1 MGICKS
7 KQINN
12 HDDYIV
18 QAMMNNEGQ
27 VLKIY
32 RENSNDFTEFTVGLD
47 KTLVENIYFKQLSLI
62 NVTPNA
68 DGVVD
73 DCCICLEPMNSG
85 VVCLNVCDHIFHR
98 KCIQKQLDVKE
109 ICPLCRAENDMSKIN
124 EIKNNWPELRNQD
137 PDSDLESTYSYS
149 SDYSYGNDDY

>member
-18 QAMMNNEGQ
+18 QAMKDNPGQ

-32 RENSNDFTEFTVGLD
+32 RENSDDFTEFTVGLD
-47 KTLVENIYFKQLSLI
+47 KTLVENRYFKRLSLI
-62 NVTPNA
+62 NVTQCA
-68 DGVVD
+68 DGIVD
-73 DCCICLEPMNSG
+73 DCCICLEPMDSG
-85 VVCLNVCDHIFHR
+85 VVCLNVCGHRFHR

-124 EIKNNWPELRNQD
+124 EIKNNWPELRI
-137 PDSDLESTYSYS
+137 PCPEPELEETYSYS
-149 SDYSYGNDDY
+149 SGYSYGNDEY